1 MKHKPFT
8 RILSLL
14 LAVATLASLLT
25 FPASAATLNN
35 SGSVTIQ
42 YLGRKEY
49 LSKSTGGSLS
59 GSSWTYTS
67 NDGLTGTA
75 YCVNWGLAAVSPS
88 KSLTLQEYNR
98 NPQTMGVFAN
108 GYPNRTLA
116 QFKELHQDDVRGIAS
131 LTEEEYK
138 YATQVAV
145 WASCGQLSVPGTA
158 FNAGRAALV
167 EPTSD
172 AQQIR
177 VYDSIKA
184 MLRLAQGWTKNL
196 YTGMSVRA
204 EEDKDIR
211 GVEVL
216 NEYGLEGAAADH
228 EDGIKK
234 ETING
239 REYYTRVM
247 YVSSATST
255 WIDGYTT
262 KVYSTDAPQGTIFVA
277 ENNSPLE
284 TVQENGATCY
294 KVDTSTLRDTNLN
307 SNGAEYYGAFKVCIP
322 VDTAASEGSF
332 TIKATGGVGQFNLFL
347 AYNPSATEQSYI
359 VSDPGYTTLDAQA
372 TFKWSG
378 SDIPENASLQ
388 IVKAGAG
395 GSPLEGASFTL
406 TGSGGTVVTGTTDR
420 NGQVAWTDLPADETY
435 TLTETSAPDGYQI
448 IAPMNVTLT
457 AGRTEYLT
465 VTDEVERGFTIKKID
480 AQNRASL
487 QGAVFV
493 FEQIDGT
500 YKTTGTT
507 GFDGTISFEGDELPY
522 GSYRVWEQS
531 APQGYQK
538 DTRVETVKW
547 DGTRDV
553 TLTFENVRDIGLTIV
568 KKDAYT
574 GVSLPN
580 ATFDV
585 YADGQLITSVTTN
598 DAGEAYV
605 TGIKKEAYIEIVE
618 TSAPTGYVLDQ
629 TPHGIHIDPYDPA
642 IQNDPV
648 LTVVNHS
655 KASLRIIKMDQQS
668 GNRLPGATFEI
679 YKDTELF
686 DIKTTNDNGEI
697 LLYDLEPG
705 TYLVKEVATDDEHV
719 VDSTPQQIELKA
731 GQTATQELV
740 FFNSKKPGIHL
751 IKVDSITMKSLP
763 NVRFEFKLVGG
774 SYRQEFVTDING
786 EIDLSKLTPGAYEVR
801 ELEAP
806 DGYLIDDAVRV
817 VQINPDEDA
826 SFVFTNTPMPS
837 LKLIKTS
844 SDGSRLAGVHFR
856 IARIED
862 GTHYLDRITDEN
874 GEINISDLEPG
885 VYSVKETATVSDHIL
900 DTREYHVELFPGQT
914 STITIENQKRPNLIV
929 YKKDADT
936 GEPIPGTIFLVKAAD
951 GHSVDEIKTDSEGKA
966 TLDNLLPGV
975 YEISEKSV
983 PSPWLMDADPQL
995 VTLYPNR
1002 DHTVYF
1008 ENHKKPTLTINK
1020 VDSVTGSPIQ
1030 GAKFQVWYGSNSTT
1044 TGELN
1049 SLGVFYSNASGQ
1061 IVIDNLRDGWYK
1073 VTELEPAA
1081 GFTIKQPATQEF
1093 YIKGGESKTVVFEN
1107 TPLNAIVVEKY
1118 DSVTGEALPGCTFQL
1133 KYLGGTSG
1141 TGGTAIGTKVTGI
1154 NGTAIWTGLKP
1165 GTYVLEEVDPAD
1177 GYSIIQSSET
1187 IFLADSGEQSV
1198 VTVRFTN
1205 MPDGT
1210 LLIRKVCSV
1219 NPSVTLQDA
1228 EFKITYADGSVVGDS
1243 NGIYRT
1249 DENGEI
1255 RIPGLKPGKS
1265 VVVTETRAPAG
1276 FILDTQSQTI
1286 QIQEGKTVSLTFKNQ
1301 PQGQLIVQKRDSL
1314 TGQPLSGAEF
1324 RITTAAGCEV
1334 GLDGVIGTSTLTQN
1348 GLFTTDS
1355 NGEIRITN
1363 LAPGAYVLTEV
1374 KAPAG
1379 YVMDTPS
1386 TNVVIGSGGDTQTVI
1401 VTNTPKGNLVVEK
1414 YDSVT
1419 KQPLSGAQFKITSA
1433 NGELTPDNEGLT
1445 SSNGLYTTDANGQIV
1460 LSKLNPD
1467 TYIVTEVKAPDNYQI
1482 DPTPQTVVVNAADT
1496 QTIRFYDDPLC
1507 TLTILKRDAV
1517 TQQPLK
1523 GAEFTVKASDGRT
1536 IGRYTT
1542 GTDGT
1547 VTVSGLTPNATYVV
1561 SETKAPTGYVL
1572 DETPK
1577 NIVVRSGAANT
1588 LIFDDEPATTL
1599 IIRKFIEG
1607 TENEPLSGVAFK
1619 VVDGSG
1625 AAVGPDDGIY
1635 YTDKAGEIVLEGI
1648 EPGTTVIAR
1657 EIKTVEGYVLDGTP
1671 QDILIKAGTVQQL
1684 TFWNKKAGTLVIQK
1698 KDSVSGAL
1706 ISGAQFQ
1713 LTYANGGYVDNDN
1726 GHLSSNGLYTTDA
1739 NGEIRISGI
1748 TGTVVAKEI
1757 QPAPGYVIN
1766 SATQTQTVTVNPMD
1780 TQTLVFL
1787 NEPLCSLTLT
1797 KLDSVTGK
1805 PVPGTVFAVKDGNGT
1820 LLGSYTTGSDGTV
1833 TVTGLVPGTTVVVTE
1848 TKVPSGYVLNSTPQ
1862 TITVKNGSN
1871 TVSSGITGTVGGTT
1885 NGNTGGGNDLTFEN
1899 DPTMTLTIHKY
1910 IEGTANEPLAGVAF
1924 KVVDGSGAPV
1934 GPGDGT
1940 FYTNAAGE
1948 IVIEGLEPGAVI
1960 TAREIKTVEGFVLD
1974 GTPKT
1979 VKITAGPQAPE
1990 LIFWNQRA
1998 GTLVIQKKDSLTGKP
2013 LADVEFQLTYA
2024 NGGYVDNANGH
2035 LSSNGLYTTDAN
2047 GEIRISGV
2055 TGTIVATETRTIPG
2069 YTIDQATKTQTVTVN
2084 PDDTQ
2089 TLVFYN
2095 TPGTTLTIQKYVD
2108 GTTNPIQG
2116 VAFLVT
2122 DSSGQYVGP
2131 NNGEYVTDKN
2141 GQIVITGLTPGITI
2155 TAKETR
2161 TADGYVLDTTPQSI
2175 LIKEGQGQTLT
2186 FFNKAEGGL
2195 ELIKVSESDTTRRIP
2210 GTTFEIRKMDGA
2222 LVETV
2227 TTGDNG
2233 RVHVNLDAGDY
2244 YAVEIEAAQGFKLDD
2259 TPHYFTVTDG
2269 KTTTLTVKNKP
2280 FSGILIHKTDSVTGK
2295 GIYGVTFLLYD
2306 STNTPIGQYTS
2317 DNSGYVYI
2325 ENLTTSGRYYLRE
2338 LENEGYVPDT
2348 QMKTV
2353 YVTAGETTLIE
2364 WKNIPITAQIQI
2376 TKKSA
2381 DYNSTNGLPAGTLLE
2396 GAVFEIYDKAGNLVD
2411 TIKSD
2416 SRGLASSKPLPLG
2429 RYTIREV
2436 QAPANYGVSDQE
2448 LTAYLEHEGQIV
2460 RFEVTNKSLT
2470 TGVSITKTG
2479 PKEAMAGQP
2488 VNYVLS
2494 GIANTSNV
2502 RLDNFYWRDTLPA
2515 QVRLETVVTG
2525 TYNFPGTYKITYRV
2539 NGGEYR
2545 TLADNLSTSKNYTLA
2560 ASPAALGLAA
2570 NERVTEIMFVF
2581 GQAPAGFAQVEKPQ
2595 IKCTAI
2601 AGLTAGS
2608 SFVNIADVGGT
2619 YNGVWVQAISRWVT
2633 TVYGKPTPLPKTGY

>member
-14 LAVATLASLLT
+14 LAMTTLFSLLAV
-25 FPASAATLNN
+25 PASAASLND
-35 SGSVTIQ
+35 SGTVTIQ

-49 LSKSTGGSLS
+49 LSKSTGGSLG

-67 NDGLTGTA
+67 NDGLSGTA
-75 YCVNWGLAAVSPS
+75 YCVNWGLSAVSPN
-88 KSLTLQEYNR
+88 KALTLQEYNR

-116 QFKELHQDDVRGIAS
+116 QFKELHADDVRGITN
-131 LTEEEYK
+131 LTEDEYK

-145 WASCGQLSVPGTA
+145 WASCGQLAVSGTS
-158 FNAGRAALV
+158 FTAGRASLV

-184 MLRLAQGWTKNL
+184 MLNLAKGWTQNL
-196 YTGMSVRA
+196 HTGLSVRA
-204 EEDKDIR
+204 EEDKDVR

-216 NEYGLEGAAADH
+216 NEYGLEGAAADN

-247 YVSSATST
+247 YVASATST
-255 WIDGYTT
+255 WIDDRTT

-277 ENNSPLE
+277 ENNSPLA

-294 KVDTSTLRDTNLN
+294 KVDTSKQRSTNLN
-307 SNGAEYYGAFKVCIP
+307 SNGSEYYGAFKVCIP

-332 TIKATGGVGQFNLFL
+332 TIKATGGVAQFNLFL
-347 AYNPSATEQSYI
+347 AYNPSASEQSYI

-372 TFKWSG
+372 TFKWTG
-378 SDIPENASLQ
+378 TDMPENASLQ

-395 GSPLEGASFTL
+395 GAPLEGASFTL
-406 TGSGGTVVTGTTDR
+406 TGSGGTVVTGTSDR
-420 NGQVAWTDLPADETY
+420 NGQVIWTDLPADETY
-435 TLTETSAPDGYQI
+435 VLTETSAPDGYQI

-465 VTDEVERGFTIKKID
+465 VVDTIEQNFTIKKID
-480 AQNRASL
+480 AQSKASL

-507 GFDGTISFEGDELPY
+507 GFDGTISFKGDELPY

-531 APQGYQK
+531 SPDGYQK
-538 DTRVETVKW
+538 DTRVETVLW
-547 DGTRDV
+547 DGTKDV

-568 KKDAYT
+568 KKDGDT
-574 GVSLPN
+574 GVSLPG

-585 YADGQLITSVTTN
+585 YADGEKITSVTTN

-605 TGIKKEAYIEIVE
+605 SGIKKEAYIEIVE
-618 TSAPTGYVLDQ
+618 TAAPTGYVLDK

-642 IQNDPV
+642 IQDDPV

-655 KASLRIIKMDQQS
+655 KASLRIIKYDQQS

-679 YKDTELF
+679 YKDSELF
-686 DIKTTNDNGEI
+686 DTKTTNDNGEI

-705 TYLVKEVATDDEHV
+705 TYLVKEVSTDDEHV

-751 IKVDSITMKSLP
+751 IKVDSVTMKSLP
-763 NVRFEFKLVGG
+763 NVRFEFKLIGG
-774 SYRQEFVTDING
+774 SYRQEFTTDING

-826 SFVFTNTPMPS
+826 SFVFTNTPKPS
-837 LKLIKTS
+837 LRLIKTS
-844 SDGSRLAGVHFR
+844 SDGSRLGGVHFR
-856 IARIED
+856 IAKIED
-862 GTHYLDRITDEN
+862 GTHYLDRITDAN

-885 VYSVKETATVSDHIL
+885 VYSVKETATVADHII
-900 DTREYHVELFPGQT
+900 DVREYHVELFPGQT

-936 GEPIPGTIFLVKAAD
+936 GDPIPNTVFLVKAAD
-951 GHSVDEIKTDSEGKA
+951 GHSVDEIKTDSTGKA
-966 TLDNLLPGV
+966 TLENLLPGV

-983 PSPWLMDADPQL
+983 PSPWLMDAPSQL

-1002 DHTVYF
+1002 EHSVYF

-1020 VDSVTGSPIQ
+1020 VDSITGSPIK

-1049 SLGVFYSNASGQ
+1049 SLGVFFSDANGQ

-1073 VTELEPAA
+1073 VTELEPAP

-1107 TPLNAIVVEKY
+1107 VPKNGIVVEKY

-1141 TGGTAIGTKVTGI
+1141 TGGTAIGTKVTGK
-1154 NGTAIWTGLKP
+1154 NGTAIWTGLNP
-1165 GTYVLEEVDPAD
+1165 GTYILEEVDPAD

-1205 MPDGT
+1205 MPDGN
-1210 LLIRKVCSV
+1210 LLIRKVCATNS
-1219 NPSVTLQDA
+1219 SVTLQNA
-1228 EFKITYADGSVVGDS
+1228 EFKIAYADGTLIGDS
-1243 NGIYRT
+1243 NGIFRT

-1255 RIPGLKPGKS
+1255 RITGLKPGKS
-1265 VVVTETRAPAG
+1265 VVVTEVRAPAG

-1301 PQGQLIVQKRDSL
+1301 PKGSLIIQKRDSQ
-1314 TGQPLSGAEF
+1314 TNEPLSGAEF
-1324 RITTAAGCEV
+1324 RISTAAGCEV
-1334 GLDGVIGTSTLTQN
+1334 GLNGVIGTSTLTQN
-1348 GLFTTDS
+1348 GIFVTDAQ
-1355 NGEIRITN
+1355 GEIRISN
-1363 LAPGAYVLTEV
+1363 LAPGAYVINEI
-1374 KAPAG
+1374 KAPDGG
-1379 YVMDTPS
+1379 YVIDTPS
-1386 TNVVIGSGGDTQTVI
+1386 TNVVIGQGGDTQTVVI
-1401 VTNTPKGNLVVEK
+1401 KNTRKGGLIIEK

-1419 KQPLSGAQFKITSA
+1419 KQPLAGAQFKVMNA

-1445 SSNGLYTTDANGQIV
+1445 SSNGLYTTDRSGQIV
-1460 LSKLNPD
+1460 LSKLLPG
-1467 TYIVTEVKAPDNYQI
+1467 TYVVSEVRSPDNYQG
-1482 DPTPQTVVVNAADT
+1482 DPTPQTVVVNAGDT
-1496 QTIRFYDDPLC
+1496 QTIRFYNDPLC

-1517 TQQPLK
+1517 TQKPLK
-1523 GAEFTVKASDGRT
+1523 GAEFTVKDSDGRT

-1547 VTVSGLTPNATYVV
+1547 VTVSGLTPNSTVVV
-1561 SETKAPTGYVL
+1561 SETKAPTGYIK

-1577 NIVVRSGAANT
+1577 NIVVRSGVTNT

-1607 TENEPLSGVAFK
+1607 TENEPLSGVCFK
-1619 VVDGSG
+1619 VVDGNGG
-1625 AAVGPDDGIY
+1625 AIGPDDGVY

-1657 EIKTVEGYVLDGTP
+1657 EIKTVEGFVLDGTP

-1684 TFWNKKAGTLVIQK
+1684 TFWNKRAGTLVIQK

-1706 ISGAQFQ
+1706 IAGAQFQ

-1726 GHLSSNGLYTTDA
+1726 GHLSSNGLYTTNDK
-1739 NGEIRISGI
+1739 GEIRISGI
-1748 TGTVVAKEI
+1748 TGTVVAKEVKA
-1757 QPAPGYVIN
+1757 APGYVIDQ
-1766 SATQTQTVTVNPMD
+1766 STQTQTVTVNPLD
-1780 TQTLVFL
+1780 TQTLTFL
-1787 NEPLCSLTLT
+1787 NEPLASLTIT

-1805 PVPGTVFAVKDGNGT
+1805 PVPGTVFAVKDGNGNV
-1820 LLGSYTTGSDGTV
+1820 LGRYTTGKDGTV
-1833 TVTGLVPGTTVVVTE
+1833 TVTGLVPGSTVVVSE
-1848 TKVPSGYVLNSTPQ
+1848 VSVPSGYVLDTTPQ
-1862 TITVKNGSN
+1862 TI
-1871 TVSSGITGTVGGTT
+1871 IIT
-1885 NGNTGGGNDLTFEN
+1885 NGTGNSVISGPSSTATNPGGSSNGNGLTFEN
-1899 DPTMTLTIHKY
+1899 DPTVNLTIHKY

-1924 KVVDGSGAPV
+1924 KIVDGSGAPV
-1934 GPGDGT
+1934 GPGDGV

-1948 IVIEGLEPGAVI
+1948 IVVEGLEPGTTI

-1974 GTPKT
+1974 GTPKS

-1990 LIFWNQRA
+1990 LTFWNKRA
-1998 GTLVIQKKDSLTGKP
+1998 GELVIRKLDSVTKQP
-2013 LADVEFQLTYA
+2013 LAGVEFELTYA
-2024 NGGYVDNANGH
+2024 GGGYVDNANGH
-2035 LSSNGLYTTDAN
+2035 LSSNGLYTTDAH
-2047 GEIRISGV
+2047 GEIHISGV
-2055 TGTIVATETRTIPG
+2055 TGTIVAKETRTIPG
-2069 YTIDQATKTQTVTVN
+2069 YTIDESTRIQTVVVR
-2084 PDDTQ
+2084 PEDTQ
-2089 TLVFYN
+2089 TLTFYN
-2095 TPGTTLTIQKYVD
+2095 APQQTLTIQKYVD
-2108 GTTNPIQG
+2108 GTTDPIQG
-2116 VAFLVT
+2116 VAFLIT
-2122 DSSGQYVGP
+2122 DSSGAVVGP

-2141 GQIVITGLTPGITI
+2141 GRIVITDLTPGITI

-2175 LIKEGQGQTLT
+2175 LIKQGVAQTLT

-2195 ELIKVSESDTTRRIP
+2195 ELIKVSESDSTQRIS

-2227 TTGDNG
+2227 TTGENG

-2259 TPHYFTVTDG
+2259 TPHYFTVKDG

-2306 STNTPIGQYTS
+2306 SGNNPIGQYTS

-2325 ENLTTSGRYYLRE
+2325 EGLTKSGRYYLRE
-2338 LENEGYVPDT
+2338 LENKGYVPDT

-2376 TKKSA
+2376 TKRSA

-2396 GAVFEIYDKAGNLVD
+2396 GAVFEIYDKANNLVD

-2416 SRGLASSKPLPLG
+2416 SRGLAVSKPLPLG
-2429 RYTIREV
+2429 RYTIRETK
-2436 QAPANYGVSDQE
+2436 APANYGVSDTE

-2488 VNYVLS
+2488 VNYVFS
-2494 GIANTSNV
+2494 SIANNSNV

-2515 QVRLETVVTG
+2515 QVRLNTVVTG

-2545 TLADNLSTSKNYTLA
+2545 TLADNLSTSKNYTLQ